1 METKLY
7 NNNVKLKFTHNG
19 HRYQVDQ
26 GEGWKPV
33 QGVTTILGKVV
44 AKDGLINWAANLA
57 VQAMVDGAT
66 PEEAKMAHTKKKQ
79 SGADVGSLVHAT
91 IEMLIGQMMKGQE
104 LVNIMPGFM
113 KLVNT
118 EFKDITEEQKVQATK
133 AIEAFVQWTKER
145 NVKFLESE
153 IPVYSKKYNYCGTC
167 DFIAEVDG
175 RRYIGD
181 WKTADPKK
189 EWKQNKYTGKLRA
202 YPEHFIQVAAYDQ
215 ALTEMGHAP
224 FDGHMIVYVTKE
236 GKLHTFIN
244 KQIDENKK
252 AWYGALDLSRRL
264 QALDNY

>member
-1 METKLY
+1 MEKSLY
-7 NNNVKLKFTHNG
+7 NNDIKLKFTHNG
-19 HRYQVDQ
+19 HQYQVDS
-26 GEGWKPV
+26 GNGWKPV

-44 AKDGLINWAANLA
+44 AKDGLVNWAANLA

-66 PEEAKMAHTKKKQ
+66 PEEAKKAHIKKKDA
-79 SGADVGSLVHAT
+79 GADVGSEVHT
-91 IEMLIGQMMKGQE
+91 YIENYIKTGKG
-104 LVNIMPGFM
+104 I
-113 KLVNT
+113 NT
-118 EFKDITEEQKVQATK
+118 TLEAEKAVQAFHEWLT
-133 AIEAFVQWTKER
+133 QR
-145 NVKFLESE
+145 DVKFLESE

-167 DFIAEVDG
+167 DFIAEIDG

-189 EWKQNKYTGKLRA
+189 EWKNNKYTGKLRA

-244 KQIDENKK
+244 KETDKNKQ
-252 AWYGALDLSRRL
+252 AWYGALELSRRL
-264 QALDNY
+264 QALDNYGR

>member
-19 HRYQVDQ
+19 HRYQVNQ

-44 AKDGLINWAANLA
+44 AKDGLVNWAANLA

-66 PEEAKMAHTKKKQ
+66 PEEAKKAHIKKKDK
-79 SGADVGSLVHAT
+79 GADIGSEVHT
-91 IEMLIGQMMKGQE
+91 
-104 LVNIMPGFM
+104 
-113 KLVNT
+113 
-118 EFKDITEEQKVQATK
+118 
-133 AIEAFVQWTKER
+133 AIENHIKGEVAKVTTPEAEKALNAFYTWLTER

-189 EWKQNKYTGKLRA
+189 EWKRNMYTGKLRA

-215 ALTEMGHAP
+215 ALTEMGYAP

-244 KQIDENKK
+244 KQVDENKK
-252 AWYGALDLSRRL
+252 AWYGALELSRRL
-264 QALDNY
+264 QALENFR